1 MRLKRIRQVAACIC
15 FVLVTLLFLD
25 FTGVVQGWFGWL
37 AKIQFI
43 PALLALNFGV
53 VVALVLLTCVFG
65 RVYCSVICPLRG
77 VSGCGFPYGRQ
88 VQKRTVS
95 AILRLCHG

>member
-43 PALLALNFGV
+43 PALLALNLGV

-65 RVYCSVICPLRG
+65 RVYCSVIAARVFQDVVSRMGGKYKEPFPLF
-77 VSGCGFPYGRQ
+77 SGSVMG
-88 VQKRTVS
+88 
-95 AILRLCHG
+95 